1 MIDRTYLSRKAL
13 ENLIEIG
20 IEIPHLDS
28 ILEAVGDL
36 IVAYSG
42 MLETQ

>member
-20 IEIPHLDS
+20 IGIPHLDS
-28 ILEAVGDL
+28 IIEEIGDL
-36 IVAYSG
+36 VVTYNE
-42 MLETQ
+42 MLEI